1 MLITRVACV
10 WQVPEKYLQL
20 LSVLIAEKEERLK
33 GSLLPVM
40 THADYVSVVERSFK
54 SDDVAWDELPLS

>member
-1 MLITRVACV
+1 M

-20 LSVLIAEKEERLK
+20 LSVLLAEKEERLK

-40 THADYVSVVERSFK
+40 THADYVSVVKRSFK
-54 SDDVAWDELPLS
+54 CDDFAWDELPLS